1 MFWRIKAMAISE
13 DEIIAHGNKFFDCSA
28 SDSSVEE
35 LNALFLNHDPRII
48 CSFDGS
54 THDMHAQKD
63 FYTKITDSRHTYEQ
77 MKITQ
82 LNHDPEVAR
91 ATFSTYWEA
100 KPRNKPNHLI
110 KSVLSED

>member
-1 MFWRIKAMAISE
+1 
-13 DEIIAHGNKFFDCSA
+13 
-28 SDSSVEE
+28 
-35 LNALFLNHDPRII
+35 
-48 CSFDGS
+48 
-54 THDMHAQKD
+54 MHAQKD

-82 LNHDPEVAR
+82 LNHVPEVAR

-110 KSVLSED
+110 KSVLSEDWIVQRVNEKELKFVLYIISARTFLPDSATFSDLGY